1 MMTLAPVPKGKSTL
15 DSVAE
20 DKLKVARNGIQKQV
34 RQFVSFMILLNS
46 LAKIVTKIV
55 VCLVVCWIHFLI
67 YVSSRV
73 NSVDP
78 AQTLYAEEAI
88 ETFHYTK

>member
-1 MMTLAPVPKGKSTL
+1 MMTLALVPKGKSTL

-34 RQFVSFMILLNS
+34 RQLVSFMILLNS
-46 LAKIVTKIV
+46 LAKKIVTKIV

-67 YVSSRV
+67 YVSTRT

-78 AQTLYAEEAI
+78 TQILYAEEA
-88 ETFHYTK
+88 F